1 MKREKMKGSF
11 NSHEGTARK
20 AEFQNS
26 VVGSSSCPK
35 EKLDLGLWASCL
47 EASNGIAAQGS
58 TAVFAPDK
66 L

>member
-1 MKREKMKGSF
+1 MKGSF
-11 NSHEGTARK
+11 NSHKSTAK
-20 AEFQNS
+20 KTKFQNS

-47 EASNGIAAQGS
+47 KASNGITAQGS